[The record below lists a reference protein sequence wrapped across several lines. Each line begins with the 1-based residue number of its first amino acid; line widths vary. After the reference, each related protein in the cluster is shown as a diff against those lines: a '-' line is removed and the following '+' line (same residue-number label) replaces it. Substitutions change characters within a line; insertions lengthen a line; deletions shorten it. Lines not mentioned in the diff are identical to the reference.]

1 MASQR
6 PYTAELLDLRPH
18 PEGGW
23 YREMWRSNVTAQ
35 LPGYPGPRSTATS
48 IHFLLEAGQESRWH
62 TVRSAELWLWH
73 RGGPLRLQLGG
84 TGDAPDSEP
93 ETVVLGPDL
102 AAGQRLQAVVPP
114 GVWQRAEPAGGEEA
128 LVSCVVS
135 PGFDFEDFRLLPE
148 D

>member
-1 MASQR
+1 MTSRR
-6 PYTAELLDLRPH
+6 PRTAELLDLEPH

-23 YREMWRSNVTAQ
+23 YRELWRSGTTARF
-35 LPGYPGPRSTATS
+35 PGYPGPRATCTS
-48 IHFLLEAGQESRWH
+48 IHFLLEPGQHSRWH

-73 RGGPLRLQLGG
+73 RGGPLHLQLGG
-84 TGDAPDSEP
+84 AGDRPQEEP

-102 AAGQRLQAVVPP
+102 AGGQQLQGLVPP

-135 PGFDFEDFRLLPE
+135 PGFDFEDFRMLPE
-148 D
+148 S

>member
-1 MASQR
+1 MTSQR
-6 PYTAELLDLRPH
+6 PRTAELLDLQPH

-23 YREMWRSNVTAQ
+23 FRELWRSDTTAQ
-35 LPGYPGPRSTATS
+35 FPGYPGPRATCTS
-48 IHFLLEAGQESRWH
+48 IHFLLEPGQQSHWH

-73 RGGPLRLQLGG
+73 RGGPLHLQLGG
-84 TGDAPDSEP
+84 TGDRPCEEP

-102 AAGQRLQAVVPP
+102 AGGQRLQAVVPP
-114 GVWQRAEPAGGEEA
+114 GCWQRAEPGGAEEA

-135 PGFDFEDFRLLPE
+135 PGFDFEDFRMLPE